1 MEVMDRNIVHLD
13 LDTFFVSV
21 ERLRDSSLKSKPVI
35 IGGPSDRG
43 VVASCSYEARQYG
56 VHSAMPMKL
65 ARNLC
70 NDAIIIRGD
79 MELYSKYSRTV
90 TDIIAEEAPL
100 YEKASIDEHY
110 IDITG
115 MDRFFGCMKWTQELR
130 RRIIRNTGLPISFGL
145 SVNKTVSKIATG
157 EAKPNGELE
166 VPRNMVIPF
175 LSPLS
180 IRKIPMIGS
189 KTYHLLRSMGIV
201 TIETLRMVPGEM
213 MEKVL
218 GKNGI
223 DIWKKANGI
232 DSAPVRQYS
241 ERKSISTERT
251 FDKDTID
258 VVYLREL
265 LIAMVEKIAYELRKK
280 QKLTACVT
288 VKIRYSNFD
297 TYTLQKQIPYTSF
310 DHILIET
317 AKDLFN
323 RLYQRRML
331 IRLIG
336 VRFSHLVNGVQ
347 QLNMFEDTP
356 EMVSLYLAMDK
367 LRKRYG
373 QQSII
378 RAVGLNSQPA
388 DAADQ
393 ARQESMD
400 IAVAQPGKEGSAGK
414 RLWKISR
421 PEYLTGR
428 LC

>member
-21 ERLRDSSLKSKPVI
+21 ERLRDSSLKGKPVI

-79 MELYSKYSRTV
+79 MELYSRYSRTV
-90 TDIIAEEAPL
+90 TDIIDGEAPL

-130 RRIIRNTGLPISFGL
+130 RLIIRQTGLPISFGL

-157 EAKPNGELE
+157 EAKPNGELQ
-166 VPRNMVIPF
+166 VPKNMVIPF

-232 DSAPVRQYS
+232 DSTPVRQYS

-258 VVYLREL
+258 MVYLREML
-265 LIAMVEKIAYELRKK
+265 VTMVEKIAYELRKK
-280 QKLTACVT
+280 QKLTSCVT

-297 TYTLQKQIPYTSF
+297 TYTLQKQIPYTCF

-336 VRFSHLVNGVQ
+336 VRFSHLVSGVH
-347 QLNMFEDTP
+347 QLDMFEDTP
-356 EMVSLYLAMDK
+356 EMVNLYLTMDK
-367 LRKRYG
+367 IRRQYG
-373 QQSII
+373 RQSII
-378 RAVGLNSQPA
+378 RAVGMNSHPA
-388 DAADQ
+388 DAAEQ
-393 ARQESMD
+393 ARQESLD
-400 IAVAQPGKEGSAGK
+400 IEEEQSEQESSAAK
-414 RLWKISR
+414 RLWRISR